1 MAMRRSREASAAA
14 VLHCGRDP
22 EAGRAGPWF
31 IFPVVSEILN
41 RLKHAEAERE
51 RVIRERRR
59 LEAEADA
66 AMAAQE
72 REQEGK

>member
-22 EAGRAGPWF
+22 EAGRAGPGF

-51 RVIRERRR
+51 
-59 LEAEADA
+59 
-66 AMAAQE
+66 
-72 REQEGK
+72 QEGK